1 MSWIGSWNKI
11 GEKIK
16 FSLLLKWVVKRNFV
30 LHFSVC
36 NMCQFA
42 PFITS
47 HGMQGKWTC
56 WNPKAFFKSCKLM
69 IPSLIVYT
77 NYLTLLTFGLHSIC
91 EWKNN
96 GNWIMK
102 NGHLW
107 FHSNRGWNM
116 NLKVKLSVLPIESN
130 GGSFNW
136 IICLL
141 VQKIRRLDFPQGQ
154 Q

>member
-1 MSWIGSWNKI
+1 MNRKLGTKLARKSSSLCCWNGSWKGI
-11 GEKIK
+11 L
-16 FSLLLKWVVKRNFV
+16 FCTFQFV
-30 LHFSVC
+30 TC
-36 NMCQFA
+36 AQFA

-56 WNPKAFFKSCKLM
+56 WNPKAFFKSCKVM

-141 VQKIRRLDFPQGQ
+141 VRRIRRLDFPQGQ